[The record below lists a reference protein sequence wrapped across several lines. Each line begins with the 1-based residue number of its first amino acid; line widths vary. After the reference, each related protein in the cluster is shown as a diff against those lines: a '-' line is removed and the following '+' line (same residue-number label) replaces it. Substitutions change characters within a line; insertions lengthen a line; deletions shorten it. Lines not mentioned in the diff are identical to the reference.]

1 MSPTE
6 LTRPAGYQGTAG
18 GSARVRTPGSAVHEC
33 QDRRHGFTG
42 MSDHRR
48 AASATARREDLSGTV
63 G

>member
-42 MSDHRR
+42 MRTTGERR
-48 AASATARREDLSGTV
+48 PPQPGARISAAR
-63 G
+63 